1 MLQPTVRR
9 TWAPRSQTPI
19 LKSCDRRDRLSA
31 ISAVTVSPERRRPGL
46 YFDILTHNVKAD
58 DFEVFV
64 DHLLR
69 RIGRPVILVI
79 DRYFSPPRR
88 GETTVGPPPNAIV
101 GRVAGGL
108 RSRTQSRRTGVEPD
122 EARRPGP
129 LRPRRRAAPGS
140 IGCCVAAQD
149 AAATA
154 LVATVLQARRVTLVG
169 G

>member
-1 MLQPTVRR
+1 MKKTRRGGKTIAFADESGFMLQPTVRR
-9 TWAPRSQTPI
+9 TWAPRGQTPI

-31 ISAVTVSPERRRPGL
+31 ISAVTVSPERRRLGL

-88 GETTVGPPPNAIV
+88 GETTVGPPPNAIA
-101 GRVAGGL
+101 GRVAVGL
-108 RSRTQSRRTGVEPD
+108 RSRTQSRQTGVEPD
-122 EARRPGP
+122 R
-129 LRPRRRAAPGS
+129 
-140 IGCCVAAQD
+140 
-149 AAATA
+149 
-154 LVATVLQARRVTLVG
+154 ARRVTLVG